1 MANETTEVR
10 GKLQEGSAVLD
21 EPFLGEDAQESIPD
35 EERTHEARRLRD
47 RALMLR
53 RRLHSTSL
61 ELATVLH
68 RIYHADL
75 WTEMGHDSFMEFTE
89 GELEIG
95 YRSCM
100 YSIRIVDAMNRYG
113 ISLTRARQIGWGR
126 LRVLLPH
133 LTEHGASDLLARAER
148 MSVRE
153 LESSLRTGT
162 EQPPEEHKVS
172 LSCTPAEAAV
182 IYDALDYAKRR
193 LDIQS
198 SSSAMEHICQ
208 EWMISNE
215 GEISQVAL
223 PDLIEFVRKNY
234 GVCLIQEGQ
243 PNIEEMLEGSG

>member
-1 MANETTEVR
+1 MAKETTELR
-10 GKLQEGSAVLD
+10 GVPQVGVILD
-21 EPFLGEDAQESIPD
+21 DPFLGEDTQETIPK
-35 EERTHEARRLRD
+35 EERVQEARRLRD

-68 RIYHADL
+68 RIYHAEL
-75 WTEMGHDSFMEFTE
+75 WAEMGHDSFMAFTE

-113 ISLTRARQIGWGR
+113 IPLARAREIGWGR

-133 LTEHGASDLLARAER
+133 LTEHGTTDLLARAER

-153 LESSLRTGT
+153 LDASFRGS
-162 EQPPEEHKVS
+162 EQQTPEEHRVM
-172 LSCTPAEAAV
+172 LTCTSAEASV
-182 IYDALDYAKRR
+182 IYDAIDYAKRR
-193 LDIQS
+193 LDTKS

-208 EWMISNE
+208 EWMISSE
-215 GEISQVAL
+215 GETSQVAL
-223 PDLIEFVRKNY
+223 QDIIGFVQKNY
-234 GVCLIQEGQ
+234 GVVLVQEGQ
-243 PNIEEMLEGSG
+243 PDIEEMLEDK

>member
-1 MANETTEVR
+1 MAKSEVR
-10 GKLQEGSAVLD
+10 GKTQEGIILD
-21 EPFLGEDAQESIPD
+21 EPFLGEDTRETIPE

-68 RIYHADL
+68 RIYHAGL
-75 WTEMGHDSFMEFTE
+75 WAEMGHASFMEFTE

-100 YSIRIVDAMNRYG
+100 YSIRIVDAMNRYD
-113 ISLTRARQIGWGR
+113 ISLARAREVGWGR
-126 LRVLLPH
+126 LRVLLPY
-133 LTEHGASDLLARAER
+133 LTEHGASDLLSSAER

-153 LESSLRTGT
+153 LESSLRETTGQT
-162 EQPPEEHKVS
+162 VEEHRVV
-172 LSCTPAEAAV
+172 LTCTPAEAAV

-193 LDIQS
+193 LDTKS

-208 EWMISNE
+208 EWMIVNE
-215 GEISQVAL
+215 GEVSQVAL
-223 PDLIEFVRKNY
+223 PELIEFVQRNY
-234 GVCLIQEGQ
+234 GVRLVQEGQ
-243 PNIEEMLEGSG
+243 PDIEEMLEDSK

>member
-1 MANETTEVR
+1 MAKKKVTKELGEPQK
-10 GKLQEGSAVLD
+10 GIPLE
-21 EPFLGEDAQESIPD
+21 EPFLGEDTQESIPP

-113 ISLTRARQIGWGR
+113 ISLARARQIGWGR

-133 LTEHGASDLLARAER
+133 LTEHGASDLLTRAER

-153 LESSLRTGT
+153 LENSLRSSTG
-162 EQPPEEHKVS
+162 QAQEEHKVS
-172 LSCTPAEAAV
+172 LLCTSAEASV
-182 IYDALDYAKRR
+182 IYDAIDYAKRR
-193 LDIQS
+193 LDTQS
-198 SSSAMEHICQ
+198 SSSAMEYICQ
-208 EWMISNE
+208 EWMIANE
-215 GEISQVAL
+215 GEVNQVAL
-223 PDLIEFVRKNY
+223 PELIEFARKNY
-234 GVCLIQEGQ
+234 GVRLVQEGQ
-243 PNIEEMLEGSG
+243 PDIEEMLEGSG